1 MPELSRFYGVVIK
14 MYFKQS
20 EHNPPHIHALYGEYM
35 GAIDI
40 NTGNML
46 EGDLPKRALGMV
58 QEWVKIHKDEL
69 LKIWES
75 QQFSAIMPL
84 E

>member
-1 MPELSRFYGVVIK
+1 MPELSRFYGVIIK

-40 NTGNML
+40 QTGNML
-46 EGDLPKRALGMV
+46 EGDLPTRALRLV
-58 QEWVKIHKDEL
+58 QEWIEL
-69 LKIWES
+69 HRSDLLEIWKS
-75 QQFSAIMPL
+75 QQFLSIPPL
-84 E
+84 D